1 VHNRVPNRSQ
11 SILGMLKRALKSAI
25 QTGFRTVGLEIRRYR
40 PASQV
45 RPWPLDL
52 TPEDREILQRV
63 TPYTMTSAECQ
74 MALIQ
79 SVRHIVSNRVEG
91 CLVEC
96 GVWRGGSSMVAALA
110 LTQMGDMQRDLY
122 LFDTFEGMTA
132 ASEHD
137 TDLQGHSAT
146 SRLERDP
153 QRTSG
158 VWAVAGIDEV
168 RKNIAST
175 SYPAE
180 RVHYIQ
186 GPVEVTIP
194 ANTPA
199 QPIALLRLDTD
210 WYQSTKHEL
219 LHLYSRM
226 APGGILI
233 VDDYGHWQ
241 GARKAVDEFFAS
253 QPRPVFLHRI
263 DYTARLVLKEW

>member
-1 VHNRVPNRSQ
+1 
-11 SILGMLKRALKSAI
+11 MLKRALKSAI
-25 QTGFRTVGLEIRRYR
+25 QKGFRTVGLEIRRYR
-40 PASQV
+40 PAAAN
-45 RPWPLDL
+45 RPWPQDL

-63 TPYTMTSAECQ
+63 TAYTMTSAERQ

-79 SVRHIVSNRVEG
+79 SVRHIVTNRIEG
-91 CLVEC
+91 CFVEC
-96 GVWRGGSSMVAALA
+96 GVWRGGSTMVAALA
-110 LTQMGDMQRDLY
+110 LTQMGDTKRDLY
-122 LFDTFEGMTA
+122 LFDTFQGMTP

-137 TDLQGHSAT
+137 TDIHGHSAT
-146 SRLERDP
+146 ARLEGDP

-158 VWAVAGIDEV
+158 FWAIAGIDEV

-180 RVHYIQ
+180 QVHYIQ
-186 GPVEVTIP
+186 GPVELTIP

-210 WYQSTKHEL
+210 WYQSTQHEL
-219 LHLYSRM
+219 FHLYARI
-226 APGGILI
+226 ARGGILI